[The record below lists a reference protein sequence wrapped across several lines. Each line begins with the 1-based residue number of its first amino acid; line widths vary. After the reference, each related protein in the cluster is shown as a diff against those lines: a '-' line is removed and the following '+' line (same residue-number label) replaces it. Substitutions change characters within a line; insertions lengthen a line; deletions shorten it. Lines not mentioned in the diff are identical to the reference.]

1 MFGIVRKKS
10 HSQLAR
16 QELNQGVEHFR
27 QAATHA
33 ARGTGAAVG
42 PRVNAAR
49 DRVQPAAGKVK
60 GAASS
65 GWGSAVAVLAPLA
78 AAATDAAKQADK
90 QSKKAGKQAD
100 KAKADAKN
108 AKNVKA
114 LQKATGKAL
123 GRKQAKQKR
132 GKLAGLLMAGAAVG
146 AGVMVLRRRQQ
157 QRWDEYDPS
166 RPIGSTDP
174 VDTESSLPTG
184 LQPNDAA
191 FQPLSST
198 SPAAYAAEA
207 TTTQSTTTPSTTTTS
222 ALGGDDLDIADAK
235 VDQTSSPLHSPKVA
249 RMAGGSTES

>member
-1 MFGIVRKKS
+1 
-10 HSQLAR
+10 
-16 QELNQGVEHFR
+16 
-27 QAATHA
+27 
-33 ARGTGAAVG
+33 
-42 PRVNAAR
+42 
-49 DRVQPAAGKVK
+49 
-60 GAASS
+60 
-65 GWGSAVAVLAPLA
+65 
-78 AAATDAAKQADK
+78 
-90 QSKKAGKQAD
+90 
-100 KAKADAKN
+100 
-108 AKNVKA
+108 
-114 LQKATGKAL
+114 
-123 GRKQAKQKR
+123 
-132 GKLAGLLMAGAAVG
+132 
-146 AGVMVLRRRQQ
+146 MVLRRRQQ

-198 SPAAYAAEA
+198 GPAAYAAEA